1 MGVVVGVV
9 SEGMTLGGTL
19 AVRVVNK
26 VVVAEVVCE
35 GVMVEGALGG
45 RMMYVREGQ
54 GVVCEGV
61 TLGGA
66 LIGRV
71 VHVEVVQGVVCEGV
85 MVEGA
90 LGGRMMYVR
99 EGQGVVCEGV
109 MVEGALQRACSQ
121 QTYLCGPQEG
131 SLQLDATQLLQRTS
145 PSQTVRH
152 CCPCD

>member
-9 SEGMTLGGTL
+9 CEGVTLGRAL
-19 AVRVVNK
+19 ARRAVNK
-26 VVVAEVVCE
+26 VVVVGVVCE

-45 RMMYVREGQ
+45 RTMYVREGQ

-85 MVEGA
+85 MVE
-90 LGGRMMYVR
+90 
-99 EGQGVVCEGV
+99 E
-109 MVEGALQRACSQ
+109 ALQRACSQ
-121 QTYLCGPQEG
+121 QTLLCDSQKG

-145 PSQTVRH
+145 RSQIVRH
-152 CCPCD
+152 CCLCD

>member
-1 MGVVVGVV
+1 MGVV

-26 VVVAEVVCE
+26 VVVVGVVCE

-54 GVVCEGV
+54 GVVCEEV
-61 TLGGA
+61 KLGGA

-90 LGGRMMYVR
+90 L
-99 EGQGVVCEGV
+99 
-109 MVEGALQRACSQ
+109 QRACSQ
-121 QTYLCGPQEG
+121 QTCLCGPQEG
-131 SLQLDATQLLQRTS
+131 SRQLDATQLLQGTS

-152 CCPCD
+152 CCRCD